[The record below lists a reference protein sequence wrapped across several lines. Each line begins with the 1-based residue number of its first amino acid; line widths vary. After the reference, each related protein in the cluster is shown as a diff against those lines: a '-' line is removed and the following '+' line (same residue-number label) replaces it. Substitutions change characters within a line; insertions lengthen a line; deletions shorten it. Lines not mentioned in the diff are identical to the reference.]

1 MVRRDADPGKT
12 KKVKKVRGKKTKKQR
27 AKKSKK
33 HGLKEKSF
41 KKIQRR
47 NDKRQGRKGRYI
59 KVSASVSFFFKKPVY
74 DIFFYKKK
82 KIKLVGKGKGKKKGK
97 KERKAF
103 RKGKRN
109 WKKGNKNRK
118 KGNRNGKKGIYGKKG
133 KGSRGKKERRK
144 GRPVKLRERSLPTCF
159 SKIFKYTSKLK
170 KARNIVSQANRING
184 TKTQMKGKQEKKV
197 SIIIL

>member
-74 DIFFYKKK
+74 DIFF
-82 KIKLVGKGKGKKKGK
+82 IKRRRLNLLERGRGRK
-97 KERKAF
+97 KE
-103 RKGKRN
+103 KR
-109 WKKGNKNRK
+109 
-118 KGNRNGKKGIYGKKG
+118 
-133 KGSRGKKERRK
+133 EE
-144 GRPVKLRERSLPTCF
+144 KL
-159 SKIFKYTSKLK
+159 
-170 KARNIVSQANRING
+170 
-184 TKTQMKGKQEKKV
+184 
-197 SIIIL
+197 